1 MKNNFQTLT
10 TDRLRKLIS
19 ESEQTLTKLKAELE
33 EREKISQN
41 QEIANL
47 EHHMQSA
54 ELSLKT
60 IRDFLKFLSQELRDK
75 KTNF

>member
-1 MKNNFQTLT
+1 MINNVQTLT

-19 ESEQTLTKLKAELE
+19 ESEKTLTELKAELE
-33 EREKISQN
+33 VREQLSQS
-41 QEIANL
+41 QEVANL

-60 IRDFLKFLSQELRDK
+60 IRDFLSFLSQDLRSRK
-75 KTNF
+75 S

>member
-1 MKNNFQTLT
+1 MTNNVQILT

-19 ESEQTLTKLKAELE
+19 ESEQTLYELKTELE
-33 EREKISQN
+33 LREQRSQS
-41 QEIANL
+41 QEVANL

-60 IRDFLKFLSQELRDK
+60 IRDFLTFLSQDLHSRKSEL
-75 KTNF
+75 